1 MKTTITK
8 AANTIVYDV
17 QTANHAKDS
26 IGAEW
31 SLLDDAKRL
40 GIVSKEFRTS
50 YLVGTIAGIIKGT
63 LDAGAALLAKKAP
76 LAKDAE
82 PEKKAARRAKVKAGE
97 VTERTPAEQNVYLAA
112 IKRLSRF
119 CTAHSVKPAHKARGS
134 AANGEAPT
142 GKGDKDVTPKA
153 NNAATADTFI
163 RQQTATLLAYCEKNR
178 AMIPDAMRYA
188 VAELGECVKAVP
200 FPESEPDKT
209 EAKPATILPRESGA
223 FFRL

>member
-1 MKTTITK
+1 MKT
-8 AANTIVYDV
+8 ANVKPTNAIMYDV

-40 GIVSKEFRTS
+40 GIVSKELRTS

-97 VTERTPAEQNVYLAA
+97 ITERTPAEQNVYLAA

-142 GKGDKDVTPKA
+142 GKGDKDVTPTA
-153 NNAATADTFI
+153 NSAATADKFI
-163 RQQTATLLAYCEKNR
+163 RQHAAMLMAYCEKNKPV
-178 AMIPDAMRYA
+178 ISDAWRHA
-188 VAELGECVKAVP
+188 IAELNEAGEHIP
-200 FPESEPDKT
+200 QD
-209 EAKPATILPRESGA
+209 
-223 FFRL
+223 